1 MFSYGTRKKISEIF
15 QVSNDSISKHVS
27 YIFYVQK
34 KFCHFQVK
42 PLELGES
49 EEDSISVNQY
59 RTRRIEDVANKS
71 TDISKENIKLRY
83 DGSIW
88 LPAIS
93 VAVCLVGAVIK
104 KYLI

>member
-1 MFSYGTRKKISEIF
+1 MIRSQNLSEIF
-15 QVSNDSISKHVS
+15 FVFKIV
-27 YIFYVQK
+27 F
-34 KFCHFQVK
+34 FFHFLVK

-49 EEDSISVNQY
+49 EEDSMSVNQY

-71 TDISKENIKLRY
+71 TDISRENIKLRY

-93 VAVCLVGAVIK
+93 VAVCLVGAGIK
-104 KYLI
+104 NV

>member
-1 MFSYGTRKKISEIF
+1 MIRSQNLSKIFFCF
-15 QVSNDSISKHVS
+15 QNSFFI
-27 YIFYVQK
+27 
-34 KFCHFQVK
+34 FQVK

-49 EEDSISVNQY
+49 EEDSMSVNQY

-71 TDISKENIKLRY
+71 TDISRENIKLRY

-93 VAVCLVGAVIK
+93 VAVCLVGAGIK
-104 KYLI
+104 NV